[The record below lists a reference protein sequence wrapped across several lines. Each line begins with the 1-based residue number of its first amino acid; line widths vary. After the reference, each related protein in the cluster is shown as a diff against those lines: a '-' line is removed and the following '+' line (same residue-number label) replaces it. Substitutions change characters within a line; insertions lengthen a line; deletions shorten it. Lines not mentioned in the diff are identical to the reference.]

1 VTARTEGRPGAYTP
15 WMATD
20 AQLIE
25 RLTTDESGDA
35 LRALYR
41 AYGGELFGFAVNALG
56 ERGAAE
62 ELVQEVFTRAWR
74 HAERYDPNRASV
86 RTWLYQIARHAIIDL
101 RRRAAVRPALALHE
115 PSPSQEPVG
124 DSIEQAMLGWQ
135 VATAL
140 ERLSPDHRQMIR
152 LAHLQG
158 LTMRE
163 IAVHCDLPVGTV
175 KSRTWYA
182 LRALRLV
189 LEEMGIR

>member
-1 VTARTEGRPGAYTP
+1 
-15 WMATD
+15 MATD

-25 RLTTDESGDA
+25 RLRTDASGEA
-35 LRALYR
+35 LRELYR
-41 AYGGELFGFAVNALG
+41 AYSGELFGFAFNALG

-74 HAERYDPNRASV
+74 HAERYDPERASV
-86 RTWLYQIARHAIIDL
+86 RTWMYQIARHAIIDA
-101 RRRAAVRPALALHE
+101 RRRAAVRPGLPLHE
-115 PSPSQEPVG
+115 PGPANEPLGESV
-124 DSIEQAMLGWQ
+124 EQAMLGWQ
-135 VATAL
+135 VAMAL

-152 LAHLQG
+152 LAHVQG

-163 IAVHCDLPVGTV
+163 IAEHTDLPVGTV

-189 LEEMGIR
+189 LEEMGVR

>member
-1 VTARTEGRPGAYTP
+1 
-15 WMATD
+15 MATD

-41 AYGGELFGFAVNALG
+41 AYSGELFGFAVNALG

-74 HAERYDPNRASV
+74 HAEQYDPARASV

-101 RRRAAVRPALALHE
+101 RRRASVRPSLPLGE
-115 PSPSQEPVG
+115 
-124 DSIEQAMLGWQ
+124 SIEQAMLGWQ

-163 IAVHCDLPVGTV
+163 IAERTHLPVGTV

>member
-1 VTARTEGRPGAYTP
+1 
-15 WMATD
+15 MATD

-25 RLTTDESGDA
+25 RLSTDDSGEA

-41 AYGGELFGFAVNALG
+41 NYSGELFGFALNAIG

-62 ELVQEVFTRAWR
+62 ELVQEVFTRVWR
-74 HAERYDPNRASV
+74 HAERYDPDRASV
-86 RTWLYQIARHAIIDL
+86 RTWLYQIARHAIIDA
-101 RRRAAVRPALALHE
+101 RRRASVRPGLPLHE
-115 PSPSQEPVG
+115 PAPGLEPVG
-124 DSIEQAMLGWQ
+124 ESLEQAMLGWQ
-135 VATAL
+135 VVTAL
-140 ERLSPDHRQMIR
+140 DRLSPEHRQMIR

-163 IAVHCDLPVGTV
+163 IAERCDLPVGTV